1 MTLIHRATVIN
12 EGETYEGSLL
22 LKGQKIARVIRG
34 EVPGPVFRQCR
45 QVIDARGLWLLPGVI
60 DDHVHFREPGL
71 TRKGDMFTESRA
83 AVAGGVTSCMEMPN
97 TVPQTTTIETLEQK
111 FERAASQSMVN
122 YSFYLG
128 ATNDNLSELKKGDP
142 KAVCGVK
149 LFMGASTGNMLV
161 DHARTLQ
168 AIFAE
173 VDMLIAAHCEQEDI
187 IRENIALY
195 EREFGEA
202 IPIEYHPLIRSA
214 EACYRSSAEAVE
226 LADRY
231 GTRLHVLHLST
242 GRELS
247 LFDMAPVEEKKITS
261 EVCVHHLWFTDED
274 YARLGSRVKWNP
286 AIKTQTDREALREGL
301 KQGKVDVVATDHA
314 PHLLE
319 EKEGGALQAA
329 SGGPS
334 LQHSLQVVLELAAKG
349 IFSREQVV
357 EKMCHAPAKLFRV
370 KERGFIREGYYADLV
385 LVDPNRPHLV
395 SDGNVWYKCGWS
407 PFLGE
412 TFGATVSKTFVNGC
426 LVYDEGRFYENFTG
440 EALQFDR

>member
-12 EGETYEGSLL
+12 EGEIYEGSLL
-22 LKGQKIARVIRG
+22 LKGQRIARVIRG
-34 EVPGPVFRQCR
+34 EVAEPLFRQCR
-45 QVIDARGLWLLPGVI
+45 RVIDARGLWLLPGVI

-97 TVPQTTTIETLEQK
+97 TVPQTITIEALEQK

-128 ATNDNLSELKKGDP
+128 ATNGNLSELKKVDP
-142 KAVCGVK
+142 KTVCGVK

-161 DHARTLQ
+161 DNVRTLQ

-173 VDMLIAAHCEQEDI
+173 IDALIAAHCEQEDI

-195 EREFGEA
+195 EREFGQA

-226 LADRY
+226 LADKY

-242 GRELS
+242 ERELS
-247 LFDMAPVEEKKITS
+247 LFDVAPVEEKKITS
-261 EVCVHHLWFTDED
+261 EACVHHLWFTDED
-274 YARLGSRVKWNP
+274 YARLGSRVKWTP
-286 AIKTQTDREALREGL
+286 AIKTQVDREALREGL
-301 KQGKVDVVATDHA
+301 KQGKLDVVATDHA
-314 PHLLE
+314 PHLLK

-329 SGGPS
+329 SGGPL
-334 LQHSLQVVLELAAKG
+334 LQHSLQAMLELAIKG
-349 IFSREQVV
+349 VFSKEQVV
-357 EKMCHAPAKLFRV
+357 EKLCHAPAKLFHV
-370 KERGFIREGYYADLV
+370 KERGYIREGYYADLV
-385 LVDPNRPHLV
+385 LVDPTQPHVV

-407 PFLGE
+407 PFQGE
-412 TFGATVSKTFVNGC
+412 TFGVTVSKTFVNGQ
-426 LVYDEGRFYENFTG
+426 LVYNEGQFDESFVG
-440 EALQFDR
+440 EALRFNR

>member
-12 EGETYEGSLL
+12 EGEIYEGSLL
-22 LKGQKIARVIRG
+22 LKGQRIARVIRG
-34 EVPGPVFRQCR
+34 EVAEPLFRQCR
-45 QVIDARGLWLLPGVI
+45 RVIDARGLWLLPGVI
-60 DDHVHFREPGL
+60 DDHEHFREPGL

-97 TVPQTTTIETLEQK
+97 TVPQTTTIEALEQK

-128 ATNDNLSELKKGDP
+128 ATNGNLSELKKVDP
-142 KAVCGVK
+142 KTVCGVK

-161 DHARTLQ
+161 DNVRTLQ

-173 VDMLIAAHCEQEDI
+173 IDALIAAHCEQEDI

-195 EREFGEA
+195 EREFGQA

-226 LADRY
+226 LADKY

-242 GRELS
+242 ERELS
-247 LFDMAPVEEKKITS
+247 LFDVAPVEEKKITS
-261 EVCVHHLWFTDED
+261 EACVHHLWFTDED
-274 YARLGSRVKWNP
+274 YARLGSRVKWTP
-286 AIKTQTDREALREGL
+286 AIKTQVDREALREGL
-301 KQGKVDVVATDHA
+301 KQGKLDVVATDHA
-314 PHLLE
+314 PHLLK

-329 SGGPS
+329 SGGPL
-334 LQHSLQVVLELAAKG
+334 LQHSLQAMLELAIKG
-349 IFSREQVV
+349 VFSKEQVV
-357 EKMCHAPAKLFRV
+357 EKLCHAPAKLFHV
-370 KERGFIREGYYADLV
+370 KERGYIREGYYADLV
-385 LVDPNRPHLV
+385 LVDPTQPHVV

-407 PFLGE
+407 PFQGE
-412 TFGATVSKTFVNGC
+412 TFGVTVSKTFVNGQ
-426 LVYDEGRFYENFTG
+426 LVYNEGQFDESFVG
-440 EALQFDR
+440 EALRFNR